1 MLDRLPD
8 EVLYLVLEHFESAEE
23 LEDVSFTCS
32 KLRRVCLDNRLWRR
46 VFEPLVVEGAY
57 DEWESIVDYRTEY
70 YKQIRV
76 DRTLWSLL
84 RDGAGR
90 GKVDLAVEVSRYDRR
105 AFRVLNEAIL
115 ARGEDE
121 GFLAQIKSGI
131 IHMHG
136 FQTMMD
142 IKLRKS
148 NDVVGLMLALDKF
161 WISGAC
167 VTVQL
172 NAVIKEL
179 QRTNVDEY
187 SLEARSRLISKKLLE
202 RSLLSKSYNQR
213 WHGSFLSVDT
223 EDASCLALA
232 CRFCYVASRLNW
244 FTTVTPVLLFKT
256 FVRIADEKTS
266 LYVDVT
272 RGGKIRT
279 TGDIYELY
287 RTLHIRPL
295 PTADQLTQSPLIKCC
310 NFALTTTKMW
320 LKRYPP
326 DKRSIAL
333 IGLIMIRN
341 IFLTACDTLEQ
352 LEIQLFRAL
361 DRLPSSLKYEVA
373 ILQNGIHQLI
383 WNN

>member
-8 EVLYLVLEHFESAEE
+8 EVLYLVLEHFGSAEE
-23 LEDVSFTCS
+23 LENVSFTCS

-46 VFEPLVVEGAY
+46 LFEPLVVEGAY
-57 DEWESIVDYRTEY
+57 DEWERIDDYRMEY
-70 YKQIRV
+70 YKQISV
-76 DRTLWSLL
+76 DKTLWSLL
-84 RDGAGR
+84 RDRDQR
-90 GKVDLAVEVSRYDRR
+90 GKVGLAVEVSRYDRR
-105 AFRVLNEAIL
+105 AFRVLNEAIM
-115 ARGEDE
+115 AHDEDE

-136 FQTMMD
+136 FQTMLD
-142 IKLRKS
+142 IKQRKS
-148 NDVVGLMLALDKF
+148 NDVVDLMLALDKF
-161 WISGAC
+161 WIHGAC
-167 VTVQL
+167 VTTQL
-172 NAVIKEL
+172 NAVITEL
-179 QRTNVDEY
+179 QREDVDKC
-187 SLEARSRLISKKLLE
+187 SLETKSRLISKKLLQW
-202 RSLLSKSYNQR
+202 SLLSRNYNQR
-213 WHGSFLSVDT
+213 WHGCFLSVDT

-232 CRFCYVASRLNW
+232 CRFCYVANRLNW
-244 FTTVTPVLLFKT
+244 FTVVVPVLLFKT
-256 FVRIADEKTS
+256 FVRIADQKTS
-266 LYVDVT
+266 FYVDVT

-279 TGDIYELY
+279 AGDIYELY

-295 PTADQLTQSPLIKCC
+295 PTTVQLTQSPLIKCC

-333 IGLIMIRN
+333 IGLIMVRN

-383 WNN
+383 WSN

>member
-8 EVLYLVLEHFESAEE
+8 EVLYLVLEHFDSAKE
-23 LEDVSFTCS
+23 LEDVSFTCW

-46 VFEPLVVEGAY
+46 VFEPLLEEGAF
-57 DEWESIVDYRTEY
+57 DELESNIDYRTEY
-70 YKQIRV
+70 YKQIKV
-76 DRTLWSLL
+76 DNTLWSLIK
-84 RDGAGR
+84 DG
-90 GKVDLAVEVSRYDRR
+90 GKRSKIELAVEISRYDRR
-105 AFRVLNEAIL
+105 AFRVLNQAIL
-115 ARGEDE
+115 AQNEE
-121 GFLAQIKSGI
+121 KSFLSQIRSGI

-136 FQTMMD
+136 FQTMMN
-142 IKLRKS
+142 IKQHKTEGIV
-148 NDVVGLMLALDKF
+148 DLMLALDKF
-161 WISGAC
+161 WIKGAC
-167 VTVQL
+167 VTTQL
-172 NAVIKEL
+172 NTIIEEL
-179 QRTNVDEY
+179 QRENVDEL
-187 SLEARSRLISKKLLE
+187 SLETKTRLISRKLLE
-202 RSLLSKSYNQR
+202 RSLLSKSYSQR

-232 CRFCYVASRLNW
+232 CRYCYVASKLNW
-244 FTTVTPVLLFKT
+244 FTVVIPVILFKT
-256 FVRIADEKTS
+256 FVRVADRKTS
-266 LYVDVT
+266 FYVDVT

-279 TGDIYELY
+279 AGDIYELY

-295 PTADQLTQSPLIKCC
+295 PSTEQLTRSPLIKCC

-326 DKRSIAL
+326 EKRSIAL

-373 ILQNGIHQLI
+373 ILQNGIHQFI